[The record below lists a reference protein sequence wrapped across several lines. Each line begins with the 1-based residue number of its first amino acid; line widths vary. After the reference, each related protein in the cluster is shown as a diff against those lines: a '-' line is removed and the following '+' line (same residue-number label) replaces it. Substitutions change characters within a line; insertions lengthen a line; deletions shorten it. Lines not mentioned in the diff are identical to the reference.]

1 MAGDEQEVTA
11 INPYAASRSI
21 SAMIAS
27 SFASFCIVF
36 TVESRVVFG
45 QHVFGKVITRSFLVL
60 HESIVSRQS
69 ILSCAG
75 CAACLTVEPNGGA
88 SEW

>member
-1 MAGDEQEVTA
+1 V
-11 INPYAASRSI
+11 AATTPSKKTVGLARPRSI
-21 SAMIAS
+21 AAMIAS
-27 SFASFCIVF
+27 SFASFCIAF
-36 TVESRVVFG
+36 TVETCVVFG
-45 QHVFGKVITRSFLVL
+45 QHVLEKVITRSFLVL

-75 CAACLTVEPNGGA
+75 CAACLTVEPRGA